1 MTVRV
6 HIERLVLEG
15 LQVGPHQGEAVAH
28 ALEAEL
34 TERLARAEPLFPG
47 SAALP
52 SLRLEAPGL
61 ERARTSQ
68 ALGRQVARALATGLG
83 SAEPPCS

>member
-34 TERLARAEPLFPG
+34 TERLARAEPLF
-47 SAALP
+47 S
-52 SLRLEAPGL
+52 
-61 ERARTSQ
+61 TTT
-68 ALGRQVARALATGLG
+68 V
-83 SAEPPCS
+83 